1 MCLSLVTK
9 CRPMTQKT
17 SRVRAESAS
26 GAAETSAE
34 RSVSAAVAARV
45 EMGMGARPARADTP
59 SRHLGFIMAITSG
72 KAVRSARVIEAPK
85 ADPSLGTHV

>member
-1 MCLSLVTK
+1 MCLIAECQPV
-9 CRPMTQKT
+9 TQKT

-45 EMGMGARPARADTP
+45 DMGMGARPARGDTP
-59 SRHLGFIMAITSG
+59 SRHLGFIMATSG
-72 KAVRSARVIEAPK
+72 KAVRSARVIEAPN
-85 ADPSLGTHV
+85 ADPSLGTRV

>member
-1 MCLSLVTK
+1 MCLIAECQPV
-9 CRPMTQKT
+9 TQKT
-17 SRVRAESAS
+17 SRVQAESAS

-34 RSVSAAVAARV
+34 RSVSAAVAVRV
-45 EMGMGARPARADTP
+45 EMGVGARPARGDAP

-72 KAVRSARVIEAPK
+72 KAVRSARVIEAPN